1 MEVVE
6 ILLLSQEDVIACS
19 PSVNEARE
27 IMEDVFKSHAEGRVV
42 MPTKLIMNPPPE
54 FKGRFVAM
62 PAYIETAIGSVGGI
76 KWLSSYSENVAKL
89 NLPNIVAFIAIND
102 PETGFPLAIMDG
114 TYITG
119 LRTAAAVA
127 GGARYLAAKNVEKI
141 AIIGNSVQGKT
152 ILTAI
157 TEVYPNARV
166 AAYDTIEAVTDAFVS
181 EMEPSIDAEIE
192 KVGSSYE
199 AVKGSDIVISATR
212 AKEPFF
218 SGEWLEP
225 GMLVISIGSM
235 PELMPDVFEHA
246 DKIVADDWEGCKH
259 LGSLKPFAESNL
271 NSEVY
276 AEIGEIVAGRKPGR
290 ESLEEKI
297 VYVPMGMGSEDVAVA
312 HHVYRNALNR
322 GRGEKFA
329 LCRTG

>member
-1 MEVVE
+1 MGIVE

-19 PSVNEARE
+19 PSVKETRE
-27 IMEDVFKSHAEGRVV
+27 IIEDVFKSHAEGRVV
-42 MPTKLIMNPPPE
+42 MPTKSIMNPPPE
-54 FKGRFVAM
+54 FKGRWVAM
-62 PAYIETAIGSVGGI
+62 PAYIETAFGNIGGI
-76 KWLSSYSENVAKL
+76 KWLSSYSENFAKL
-89 NLPNIVAFIAIND
+89 NLPNIIAFIAIND

-127 GGARYLAAKNVEKI
+127 AGARYLASKEVKKI
-141 AIIGNSVQGKT
+141 AIIGNSVEGKT

-157 TEVYPNARV
+157 TEVYPNTRV
-166 AAYDTIEAVTDAFVS
+166 AAYDTIEAVTDAFIS
-181 EMEPSIDAEIE
+181 EMGPSIDSAIE

-199 AVKGSDIVISATR
+199 AVKGSDIVINATR

-218 SGEWLEP
+218 SGKWLEP

-259 LGSLKPFAESNL
+259 LGSLKPFVESNL
-271 NSEVY
+271 ISEVY
-276 AEIGEIVAGRKPGR
+276 AEIGEIVAGQKPGR

-297 VYVPMGMGSEDVAVA
+297 VYVPMGMGSEDMAVA
-312 HHVYRNALNR
+312 HRVYRNALDG

-329 LCRTG
+329 LCRTR